1 MKVLGKEDQRGK
13 DMGHNIIKIP
23 LRGRFA
29 GQFAIVDRTEEN
41 FKLLERKWSC
51 DKYGYPMTTIECSK
65 SFHLHHFIL
74 PPNKNFQIVV
84 DHKNGNKFDC
94 RKENLRYV
102 SRGENNF
109 NTGKRR
115 DCSNGYPG
123 VYKAIRKNGTAK
135 WYARIS
141 KHGKTINL
149 GFFDTKKEAIVARR
163 AAEITYYGYNLNIK
177 ARYGD

>member
-23 LRGRFA
+23 LRGRFT
-29 GQFAIVDRTEEN
+29 GQCA
-41 FKLLERKWSC
+41 
-51 DKYGYPMTTIECSK
+51 
-65 SFHLHHFIL
+65 
-74 PPNKNFQIVV
+74 
-84 DHKNGNKFDC
+84 
-94 RKENLRYV
+94 
-102 SRGENNF
+102 
-109 NTGKRR
+109 
-115 DCSNGYPG
+115 
-123 VYKAIRKNGTAK
+123 AK

-163 AAEITYYGYNLNIK
+163 AAEITYYGYNLNIE

>member
-1 MKVLGKEDQRGK
+1 MECD
-13 DMGHNIIKIP
+13 IIKIP

-51 DKYGYPMTTIECSK
+51 DKYGYPMTTVEYSK
-65 SFHLHHFIL
+65 PCHLHHFIL
-74 PPNKNFQIVV
+74 PPNKDFQIVV
-84 DHKNGNKFDC
+84 DHKNGNKLDC

-115 DCSNGYPG
+115 DCTNGYPG
-123 VYKAIRKNGTAK
+123 VYSAIRKNGTTK

-141 KHGKTINL
+141 KHGKTVGL
-149 GFFDTKKEAIVARR
+149 GFFDTKKEAVAARR
-163 AAEITYYGYNLNIK
+163 AAEITYYGYNLNVEVDC
-177 ARYGD
+177 GE